1 MPVDQY
7 IGGVE
12 HAILHLLY
20 SRFFMQALNYS
31 DDNFI
36 DTEPFKGLFT
46 QGMVCHETY
55 KDENNNWLSPE
66 ELITN
71 DNKTF
76 YLKEDPSKKVRVGP
90 SESMSK
96 SKKNT
101 IDPEMIIKNFG
112 ADAVRL
118 FILSDSPP
126 EKDVQW
132 SERGMASSYKFLQKL
147 WSLHQKILNKKTDKD
162 KKNDEIE
169 IFTNQILQKITNNL
183 ENFHYNVIIANLH
196 EIYRFYTSEI
206 EKPIDKKILLSNYQ
220 KIIKMT
226 MPIIPHFAH
235 ECFDQ
240 LNIGNDYKWPDV
252 ESSLLKKK
260 KFDIVIQINGKKRD
274 LLTFNQELD
283 EKQILKE
290 IMKSENSSKYLKK
303 GKIKKTIYIKN
314 KLINIII

>member
-1 MPVDQY
+1 
-7 IGGVE
+7 
-12 HAILHLLY
+12 
-20 SRFFMQALNYS
+20 
-31 DDNFI
+31 
-36 DTEPFKGLFT
+36 
-46 QGMVCHETY
+46 MVCHETY
-55 KDENNNWLSPE
+55 KDENNKWLSPE
-66 ELITN
+66 ELITE
-71 DNKTF
+71 DNKNF
-76 YLKEDPSKKVRVGP
+76 YLKKDPSKKVKVGP

-101 IDPEMIIKNFG
+101 IDPETIIKNFG

-132 SERGMASSYKFLQKL
+132 SERGMESSYKFLQKL
-147 WSLHQKILNKKTDKD
+147 WSLHNKILNKKSDKD
-162 KKNDEIE
+162 KKNDEMG
-169 IFTNQILQKITNNL
+169 IFTNQIIQKITNNL

-196 EIYRFYTSEI
+196 EIYRFYKSEI

-220 KIIKMT
+220 KIIKM
-226 MPIIPHFAH
+226 MIPIIPHFAN
-235 ECFDQ
+235 ECFNQ
-240 LNIGNDYKWPDV
+240 LNIDNNYKWPDI
-252 ESSLLKKK
+252 ESGLLEKK

-303 GKIKKTIYIKN
+303 EKIKKTIYIKN